1 MKILVTG
8 FDPFGGEKINPAY
21 EAVKLLN
28 DSIAGAQ
35 ILKLEIPT
43 VFHKSFSVLKN
54 EIEKMNPDVILCVGQ
69 AGGRFGVTPE
79 RVAINID
86 DARIPDNEE
95 NQPIDEKIQADGK
108 EAYFSSLP
116 IKAMVE
122 QMRSAGIPSSV
133 SNSAGTF
140 VCNHIM
146 YQVLYHIEKEFPGKT
161 GGFVHVPF
169 IPEQVV
175 SKPNQPSMNLEDI
188 KDGLHA
194 GIEAIVAYHGKAD
207 IKEIG
212 GAIH

>member
-8 FDPFGGEKINPAY
+8 FDPFGGEKVNPAY
-21 EAVKLLN
+21 EAVKLL
-28 DSIAGAQ
+28 DDTIAGAE
-35 ILKLEIPT
+35 IVKLEIPT
-43 VFHKSFSVLKN
+43 VFHKSYSVVK
-54 EIEKMNPDVILCVGQ
+54 EQIIENNPDVILCIGQ
-69 AGGRFGVTPE
+69 AGGRFGITPE
-79 RVAINID
+79 RVAINVD
-86 DARIPDNEE
+86 DARIPDNEK
-95 NQPIDEKIQADGK
+95 NQPIDEKIQIDGK

-122 QMRSAGIPSSV
+122 KMHAAGVPSSV

-146 YQVLYHIEKEFPGKT
+146 YQVLYHIDKKFPGKT

-175 SKPNQPSMNLEDI
+175 DKPNQPSMNLEDI
-188 KDGLHA
+188 KRGLHA
-194 GIEAIVAYHGKAD
+194 GIEAIVAYHGKED
-207 IKEIG
+207 IKEVG